1 MKKILSTI
9 LVLAMILGMSIS
21 AIAAPYVPDY
31 EREADILNSLGLLRG
46 NEYGDYELGNAP
58 NRTEA
63 LVMLIRL
70 LGKENDAL
78 NGNYSHPF
86 TDVPAWANSY
96 VGYAY
101 KNGLTNGVSKTLFG
115 ATTLC
120 DAKMYATFIFRALGY
135 NDAEGEFE
143 YETATYY
150 AYIYGLIDKP
160 YQRYLD
166 IALFLRDDMVMLSY
180 QALLLQMNDSED
192 CLLQQLVKEG
202 AVDKDLAAPYIGIY
216 LYDYYEMIYYFAD
229 YTFEEIITTEVI
241 EFNYGSSVF
250 TESYKS
256 IWQSKYDENGNFC
269 VVNRD
274 ILKRTGEP
282 EREYIYGYSDGY
294 VFAQSYDENG
304 TMIRKKALDDED
316 YEFYEWVPPMPEE
329 ELVDFDDIYE
339 PGIEP
344 TIKRMVD
351 YREVDKTLQV
361 RPDGSVAVAYI
372 RGEGYAEEQARLYLY
387 YYSNYSEQQIDHATI
402 TIEAFTESDI
412 FAADGIQ
419 RDTIEHLVAH
429 VNIGNESFTLRYDYI
444 YEDNSRNGFATLN
457 IPNLSLYELA
467 SYDEVWEIW

>member
-1 MKKILSTI
+1 MKKVLSAI
-9 LVLAMILGMSIS
+9 LVLAMILSMSVS
-21 AIAAPYVPDY
+21 ALAAPYVPDY

-70 LGKENDAL
+70 LGKENAAL
-78 NGNYSHPF
+78 SGNYSHPF

-115 ATTLC
+115 AGTLC
-120 DAKMYATFIFRALGY
+120 DAKMYSIFVLRALGY

-143 YETATYY
+143 YESATFY
-150 AYIYGLIDKP
+150 AYLYGLIDRP

-166 IALFLRDDMVMLSY
+166 VALFLRDDMVMLSY

-216 LYDYYEMIYYFAD
+216 LYDYYETIYYLAD
-229 YTFEEIITTEVI
+229 YTFEEIVTTEVV
-241 EFNYGSSVF
+241 ELDYGSSVF
-250 TESYKS
+250 TDSYKS

-269 VVNRD
+269 AVSRETY
-274 ILKRTGEP
+274 RATGEP
-282 EREYIYGYSDGY
+282 EHEYIFGYSGGY
-294 VFAQSYDENG
+294 IFVQGYDANG
-304 TMIRKKALDDED
+304 NLVRKKALDDYD
-316 YEFYEWVPPMPEE
+316 YGFDEWVPPMPED
-329 ELVDFDDIYE
+329 ELVDFNDIYE
-339 PGIEP
+339 PEIEP
-344 TIKRMVD
+344 TLRRMVD
-351 YREVDKTLQV
+351 YREANKTLQV

-372 RGEGYAEEQARLYLY
+372 RGEGYAEEFARYYLY
-387 YYSNYSEQQIDHATI
+387 YYSDYSERQIDHAAI

-419 RDTIEHLVAH
+419 RDITEHLIAH
-429 VNIGNESFTLRYDYI
+429 VKIGTESFTLRYDYI
-444 YEDNSRNGFATLN
+444 YEDNSRNATATIN
-457 IPNLSLYELA
+457 IPNLSLYQLV
-467 SYDEVWEIW
+467 SYDEIWDI